1 MASLALPD
9 VQTSSS
15 SHEELLPIS
24 AIPTS
29 PVRSLVSRFETKH
42 EQSLDKLPF
51 RTVRNFFDGGDER
64 SVHVTAEKQKYD
76 ALMAKQRAESEARKL
91 QRSPEI
97 AVARK
102 RAGSAAHGDPIKVPL
117 QPQDEAAPEVARQLV
132 LEFDN
137 ESTNQ
142 HDVPPPPPPMA
153 EAPKTEEL
161 LPQPQQ
167 LINTPE
173 QETRKKR
180 PILTTERSFVMEE
193 DHTIETEDMIVVGE
207 RFSTDGEDDRE
218 MLMDVLER
226 QLRMTPQDEAE
237 LREAMKS
244 DPARARMLR
253 RAALHK
259 YRRPENVPSK
269 LFAPTAASLAS
280 RTTKNPSAIKRE
292 IKKPQVATTT
302 TSTASTTS
310 PNGAK
315 TPTRKTPKYANVQ
328 SKVKEMMKPTT
339 PSLASRR
346 RASDA
351 SDISRSSSRD
361 SMGANGLSTPLRS
374 GTRASQQH
382 NGTASADRRSFTSTK
397 SSSSRRSSVNRA
409 LLGLDLRGTNGTDAD
424 HEDWD
429 GRHRSERLS
438 FASSTSSTDSID
450 PSAFQLAQS
459 TRKSRYNNVQP
470 RYLDYSKQSATYVR
484 NKEAQQERRRKLEEV
499 NAAKSA
505 DRQRQL
511 QYQLKAKEK
520 REREDLEQAV
530 RRGEEL
536 HKMTQLLKE
545 KEKEE
550 DTERRKSQ
558 IAIRR
563 ALSGVGSAEA
573 PRRGSSS
580 VGASSPRTSLLSE
593 PDSLPSSVT
602 TANTVL
608 AA

>member
-29 PVRSLVSRFETKH
+29 PVRSLVSRFETKQ

-76 ALMAKQRAESEARKL
+76 ALMAKQRAENEARKL

-97 AVARK
+97 TVARK

-132 LEFDN
+132 MEFDN
-137 ESTNQ
+137 ESNNQ
-142 HDVPPPPPPMA
+142 HDVPPPPPPMD
-153 EAPKTEEL
+153 EAPKAEEL

-193 DHTIETEDMIVVGE
+193 DHTIETEDMIV
-207 RFSTDGEDDRE
+207 
-218 MLMDVLER
+218 
-226 QLRMTPQDEAE
+226 DEAE

-292 IKKPQVATTT
+292 IKKPQ
-302 TSTASTTS
+302 
-310 PNGAK
+310 

-339 PSLASRR
+339 PSPASRR

-382 NGTASADRRSFTSTK
+382 NGTASADRRSFT
-397 SSSSRRSSVNRA
+397 
-409 LLGLDLRGTNGTDAD
+409 
-424 HEDWD
+424 
-429 GRHRSERLS
+429 
-438 FASSTSSTDSID
+438 
-450 PSAFQLAQS
+450 
-459 TRKSRYNNVQP
+459 
-470 RYLDYSKQSATYVR
+470 KQSATYVR

-550 DTERRKSQ
+550 ETERRKSQ

-563 ALSGVGSAEA
+563 ALSGVGSVEA

-580 VGASSPRTSLLSE
+580 